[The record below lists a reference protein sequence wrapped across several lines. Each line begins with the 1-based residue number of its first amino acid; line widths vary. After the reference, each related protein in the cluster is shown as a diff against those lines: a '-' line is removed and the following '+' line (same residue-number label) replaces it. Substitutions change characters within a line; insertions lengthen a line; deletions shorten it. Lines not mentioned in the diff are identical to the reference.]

1 MFTVDRQLFVPVL
14 FDMWL
19 YTLEICAA
27 QLRSVTEIAPKS
39 PFLHVNR
46 GPIQYGF
53 RAGAT
58 EVIPGAPNVNF
69 LKISVGKTIWE
80 AVKKSSKH
88 LKSSKLTCASFQHNW
103 MGGYRFEHN
112 IQNLIWKVTD
122 HGKFFSD
129 LKFTVEALVFH
140 NDSFP
145 LSRENQLILS
155 CLHSFETLQISL
167 IFYGKIC

>member
-69 LKISVGKTIWE
+69 RKISVRKTIWE

-88 LKSSKLTCASFQHNW
+88 LKRSKLTCTSFLHNW
-103 MGGYRFEHN
+103 MRGYKFEHN
-112 IQNLIWKVTD
+112 IQNLIWKVID
-122 HGKFFSD
+122 HWKFFSD

-145 LSRENQLILS
+145 LSREN
-155 CLHSFETLQISL
+155 
-167 IFYGKIC
+167 